1 MKHKTIAQV
10 AVLMLVVYGLT
21 VLLYPTLFNP
31 DKKGNEPAVAP
42 PVTTTQVPN
51 K

>member
-21 VLLYPTLFNP
+21 VLLYPTLFSP
-31 DKKGNEPAVAP
+31 EKKGAQPAVAP
-42 PVTTTQVPN
+42 PVTTMQIPN